1 MFKRVKQ
8 AKGWIPLVGAA
19 VVITG
24 GIWWWQGRPRPA
36 RQPAVKTAVV
46 TQETLPVTVQVNG
59 EVRPERTINIS
70 PKNAGIVREL
80 RVREGDRVVA
90 GQILALMD
98 DSNLRGQLIQAQ
110 AQVQGAQANLQRL
123 LAGNRQQEIAQAQAQ
138 VAEIQA
144 ALQQAQLNLQRNQTL
159 FAQGAISQQELDR
172 TRTERDQL
180 QARLQQAQQALALL
194 QEGFRRED
202 IAQARAQLLQAQG
215 VLQVVQSQLND
226 TVLRAPFGGI
236 VSRIYAEP
244 GAFVTPT
251 TSGSTVASAT
261 SSSVLALAGP
271 NQVVAKVPETVLP
284 QLRLGQTAK
293 IIADAYPETPFTGR
307 VVQIAVQSVIEQNV
321 NSFEVRLAV
330 QDPDQKLRAG
340 MNTSVVF
347 QVGTLK
353 DALVVPTVAIV
364 RRERRTGVFLATDPP
379 QFQPIRTGVSVGDK
393 TQVKEGLKSGDRV
406 LLSFPRGERP
416 RTQLAPLIPGLG
428 GPPRR

>member
-1 MFKRVKQ
+1 MLKQVKQ
-8 AKGWIPLVGAA
+8 ATRWIPLVGLAA
-19 VVITG
+19 VIAG
-24 GIWWWQGRPRPA
+24 GIWWWGTRPRP
-36 RQPAVKTAVV
+36 RSRSPVKTAVV

-59 EVRPERTINIS
+59 EVRPERTINVS
-70 PKNAGIVREL
+70 PKTAGIVREL
-80 RVREGDRVVA
+80 RVKEGDRVTA
-90 GQILALMD
+90 GQILAVMD
-98 DSNLRGQLIQAQ
+98 DSNLRGQLTQAQ
-110 AQVQGAQANLQRL
+110 AQVKAAQANLQRL

-144 ALQQAQLNLQRNQTL
+144 ALRQAELNLQRNQTL
-159 FAQGAISQQELDR
+159 FAQGAIAQQELDR

-180 QARLQQAQQALALL
+180 QARLQQAQQQLDL
-194 QEGFRRED
+194 QKEGFRREE
-202 IAQARAQLLQAQG
+202 IAQARAQLQQAQG
-215 VLQVVQSQLND
+215 VLQVVQAQLND
-226 TVLRAPFGGI
+226 TILRAPFSGV

-261 SSSVLALAGP
+261 SSSVLALVGP

-284 QLRLGQTAK
+284 QIRLGQGAK
-293 IIADAYPETPFTGR
+293 IIADAYPDTPFTGR
-307 VVQIAVQSVIEQNV
+307 VTQVAVQSVLEQNV

-330 QDPDQKLRAG
+330 NDPQNRLRAG

-353 DALVVPTVAIV
+353 NALVVPTVAIV

-393 TQVKEGLKSGDRV
+393 TVVREGLKPGDRV

-416 RTQLAPLIPGLG
+416 QTQLAPLIPGLG
-428 GPPRR
+428 PPRR